1 MASLTSCSSKST
13 ALCSIRGKLI
23 VLWTSNLIK
32 YCYLSNLTVGKS
44 AVPFLP
50 SYWSQQ
56 MRLRNGRRFLR
67 PAIPVGG
74 SVHFSPAISSQFRR
88 DQTIGSADIV
98 RLWQPCAVRTLTCH
112 LRTALSSSRAMHHIL
127 LGVDS
132 DTAISGNT
140 GSTPIGSLKS
150 ALSQIRLSPVTIP
163 ALHQTLVQSTSLSF
177 PIDIVETGIASATFT
192 LANPFT
198 ASINLLRVGT
208 LVTFHGLTLGK
219 IDNVDISSSPVH
231 ADGHSTATSQS
242 LPFNFNLE
250 PSNIIQLLSISSQEQ
265 GVTLVLWHR
274 CSSS

>member
-1 MASLTSCSSKST
+1 MLDVHYAPQGG
-13 ALCSIRGKLI
+13 A
-23 VLWTSNLIK
+23 
-32 YCYLSNLTVGKS
+32 
-44 AVPFLP
+44 
-50 SYWSQQ
+50 QQ
-56 MRLRNGRRFLR
+56 AG
-67 PAIPVGG
+67 
-74 SVHFSPAISSQFRR
+74 
-88 DQTIGSADIV
+88 
-98 RLWQPCAVRTLTCH
+98 RTL
-112 LRTALSSSRAMHHIL
+112 LQNFLQ
-127 LGVDS
+127 GVDS

-265 GVTLVLWHR
+265 GVTLGPLAQMFQFLIQNPGFKPPV
-274 CSSS
+274 SSGLLEFDSLHSRLSCNR